1 MSDRRGFTLIEVV
14 VALAILLVVIV
25 GFVSTTGKATNV
37 VATSDRTEA
46 GIQLA
51 SDRID
56 QIKAD
61 PNYTTIDSV
70 YGGTETTFPTLPG
83 FKRVTQIVRTT
94 TGGNDFKRITVTVTG
109 PGITTSVARSATVS
123 AP

>member
-1 MSDRRGFTLIEVV
+1 MSDQRGFTLIEVV

-37 VATSDRTEA
+37 VATSDRNEA

-70 YGGTETTFPTLPG
+70 YGGTENSFPTLPG
-83 FKRVTQIVRTT
+83 FKRVTQIVRNTSS
-94 TGGNDFKRITVTVTG
+94 GNDFKRITVTVTG
-109 PGITTSVARSATVS
+109 PGIATSVARSATVS